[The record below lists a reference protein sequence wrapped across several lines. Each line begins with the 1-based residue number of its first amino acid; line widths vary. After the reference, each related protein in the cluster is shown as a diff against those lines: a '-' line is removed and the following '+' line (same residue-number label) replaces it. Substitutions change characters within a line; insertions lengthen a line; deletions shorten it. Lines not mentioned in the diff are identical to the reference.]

1 MDERNGYGIRGRL
14 FFMKNKHRKDR
25 LGNTRTVEMT
35 PDPEFIRPGNAVRLL
50 NLNYFA
56 GVADEFAADD
66 MTYHAQI
73 RGGAP
78 VKMMSG
84 ENKQPIVAIGVAS
97 SPDKA
102 ADNAIESFNAGFL
115 TLSQF
120 EIGAL
125 NRVPRKKTFNR
136 YRVRARSPFLR

>member
-1 MDERNGYGIRGRL
+1 V
-14 FFMKNKHRKDR
+14 KNKHRKDR

-35 PDPEFIRPGNAVRLL
+35 LDPEFIRPGNAVR
-50 NLNYFA
+50 FA
-56 GVADEFAADD
+56 GEFAADD
-66 MTYHAQI
+66 MVYHAQI

-78 VKMMSG
+78 VKMMSSVSG
-84 ENKQPIVAIGVAS
+84 ERQTVMQPIVAIGVAS

-115 TLSQF
+115 VD
-120 EIGAL
+120 AL

-136 YRVRARSPFLR
+136 DRARLKRAFFDSFLAE

>member
-25 LGNTRTVEMT
+25 LGNTRTVEMAL
-35 PDPEFIRPGNAVRLL
+35 DPEFTRL
-50 NLNYFA
+50 
-56 GVADEFAADD
+56 GVDLP
-66 MTYHAQI
+66 YHAQI

-78 VKMMSG
+78 VKMMSIVGG
-84 ENKQPIVAIGVAS
+84 ERQTVMQPIVAIGVAS

-125 NRVPRKKTFNR
+125 NRVPRKKSFNR
-136 YRVRARSPFLR
+136 YRARYRSPFLRQFLNQE

>member
-1 MDERNGYGIRGRL
+1 
-14 FFMKNKHRKDR
+14 MKNKHRKDR

-35 PDPEFIRPGNAVRLL
+35 LDPEFIRPGNAVRLL

-56 GVADEFAADD
+56 GVAGEFSADD
-66 MTYHAQI
+66 MAYHAQI

-78 VKMMSG
+78 VKMMSSVSG
-84 ENKQPIVAIGVAS
+84 ERQTVLQPIVAIGVAS

-115 TLSQF
+115 VD
-120 EIGAL
+120 AL
-125 NRVPRKKTFNR
+125 NHVPRKKTFNR
-136 YRVRARSPFLR
+136 YRVRARSPFLTI

>member
-1 MDERNGYGIRGRL
+1 
-14 FFMKNKHRKDR
+14 MKNKHRKDR
-25 LGNTRTVEMT
+25 LGNTRTVEMAL
-35 PDPEFIRPGNAVRLL
+35 DPFTRL
-50 NLNYFA
+50 
-56 GVADEFAADD
+56 GDD
-66 MTYHAQI
+66 MVYHAQI

-78 VKMMSG
+78 VKMMSSVSG
-84 ENKQPIVAIGVAS
+84 ERQTVMQPIVAIGVAS

-136 YRVRARSPFLR
+136 YRVRARSPFLRQFLNQE

>member
-25 LGNTRTVEMT
+25 LGNTRTVEMAL
-35 PDPEFIRPGNAVRLL
+35 DPEFTRL
-50 NLNYFA
+50 
-56 GVADEFAADD
+56 GVDLP
-66 MTYHAQI
+66 YHAQI

-78 VKMMSG
+78 VKMMSIVSG
-84 ENKQPIVAIGVAS
+84 ERQTVKQPIVAIGVAG

-115 TLSQF
+115 VD
-120 EIGAL
+120 AL

-136 YRVRARSPFLR
+136 DRARLKRAFFDSFLAE

>member
-1 MDERNGYGIRGRL
+1 
-14 FFMKNKHRKDR
+14 MKNKHRKDR

-35 PDPEFIRPGNAVRLL
+35 LDPEFIRPGNAVR
-50 NLNYFA
+50 FA
-56 GVADEFAADD
+56 GEFAADD
-66 MTYHAQI
+66 MVYHAQI

-78 VKMMSG
+78 VKMMSSVSG
-84 ENKQPIVAIGVAS
+84 ERQTVMQPIVAIGVAS

-125 NRVPRKKTFNR
+125 NRVPRKKSFNR
-136 YRVRARSPFLR
+136 YRARYRSPFLRQFLNQE

>member
-1 MDERNGYGIRGRL
+1 
-14 FFMKNKHRKDR
+14 MKNKHRKDR

-35 PDPEFIRPGNAVRLL
+35 LDPEFIRPGNAVRLL

-66 MTYHAQI
+66 MAYHAQI

-78 VKMMSG
+78 VKMISSVSDERQTVM
-84 ENKQPIVAIGVAS
+84 QPIVAIGVAS

-136 YRVRARSPFLR
+136 YRARYRSPFLRQFLNQE